1 MSTDPSGAA
10 IGRVDAAVDELSSLQ
25 SAAVPPCDLADL
37 AAAIEHVEA
46 LIAAGVTQGPDGS
59 AAVERIADIAF
70 VLHEREV
77 EASLCDALD
86 AAVREISDA
95 GTHKQASAQR
105 THQVTELLR
114 ELSRRVNDMMALSAA
129 EQRAE
134 PPDAASAASASS
146 GAEPAIA
153 RRDDD
158 EDAADD
164 EILRDGLFEADVR
177 EDDEFAEVVAAL
189 AASLPA
195 LADADEPPS
204 GPQRESAA
212 VAGQPPDDAQKP
224 EPPAETTGAGG
235 TTGSEAE
242 LPLSD
247 SSTRPVTVSESSRD
261 VFLGEQ
267 PLPQTYPN
275 QESSG
280 EQLSSDEPAIGE
292 GPSERA
298 PGVASPLPLPLPLPL
313 ARDRKEGE
321 ILSEPVLIEKPS
333 SDAPSSG
340 DLPTPEI
347 LGGWASPSQL
357 AGEDSAN
364 AEGLALPEPGAMPA
378 GAPAESPSHAAPETP
393 VGSEM
398 ALAPR
403 TVPPEGEAGA
413 EAGRDDVLPRLE
425 GERSRELL
433 PESQPPVG
441 PEEDPGDLF
450 EPTADRHLPA
460 PSKPMIPVAALA
472 PSDLAATPEHVSAP
486 SGERVLESA
495 PDAPAAMSAPEAGG
509 LGEVTAPNTA
519 ALALSPFPGPVPKPS
534 PTPTPQLRPASGAP
548 AQAVPRQ
555 VPNDPLAPVRAL
567 SEEEMIALFS

>member
-10 IGRVDAAVDELSSLQ
+10 IGRVDTAVDESSARQ
-25 SAAVPPCDLADL
+25 SAALPPRDLIDL
-37 AAAIEHVEA
+37 VAAIARVEA
-46 LIAAGVTQGPDGS
+46 LIASGVTHGPDGS

-95 GTHKQASAQR
+95 GTHKQASAQW
-105 THQVTELLR
+105 THQATELLR

-134 PPDAASAASASS
+134 PPAAASAASASN
-146 GAEPAIA
+146 GTEPAIA

-164 EILRDGLFEADVR
+164 EILRDGLFEADLR

-195 LADADEPPS
+195 LADADEPSS

-212 VAGQPPDDAQKP
+212 VAGRPPDDAQKP
-224 EPPAETTGAGG
+224 EPPAETRGAGG

-247 SSTRPVTVSESSRD
+247 SSTEPVTVIESSGD

-267 PLPQTYPN
+267 PLPQTFANEEPP
-275 QESSG
+275 G
-280 EQLSSDEPAIGE
+280 EELTGDEPAIRKT
-292 GPSERA
+292 PSERA
-298 PGVASPLPLPLPLPL
+298 ANDASPPPLPPQR
-313 ARDRKEGE
+313 AGEGRE
-321 ILSEPVLIEKPS
+321 ILSEPVLIDKPS
-333 SDAPSSG
+333 SDATSSG

-347 LGGWASPSQL
+347 LGGWASPAQL

-364 AEGLALPEPGAMPA
+364 ADGLALPEPGAIMPA
-378 GAPAESPSHAAPETP
+378 APVESPLPAAPETT
-393 VGSEM
+393 VGSDM
-398 ALAPR
+398 ALDRA
-403 TVPPEGEAGA
+403 A
-413 EAGRDDVLPRLE
+413 AGRDDFHPLLA
-425 GERSRELL
+425 GEPSRALL
-433 PESQPPVG
+433 LESQPVG

-450 EPTADRHLPA
+450 EPMADPHLAA
-460 PSKPMIPVAALA
+460 PSGPMIPVVAPA
-472 PSDLAATPEHVSAP
+472 PSDLAATPEHVGVS
-486 SGERVLESA
+486 SGERVPESA
-495 PDAPAAMSAPEAGG
+495 PDEQAAISAREPGSLGEVSAPE
-509 LGEVTAPNTA
+509 TA
-519 ALALSPFPGPVPKPS
+519 ALALSLSAGPVPKPS
-534 PTPTPQLRPASGAP
+534 PATTPQLRPASGGP